1 MDGSDDYF
9 FGDDD
14 FVLDEKT
21 IAALDLE
28 EHKWR
33 QQQTQA
39 TTSGQRRPVSREARQ
54 PSPKRR
60 KTSHEA
66 TPEGLIAQIRAV
78 TVGDD
83 YDEDLPD
90 ISIIG
95 DGAYNLPVAQRASAN
110 ALAAQARG
118 AQQSH
123 PHASTSNHRPAR
135 VPGYPPRAPPPA
147 PPQRRAS
154 SGSASD
160 AHGSGQSQGSSTGG
174 RPPQRNRPPR
184 QHSTLSSVQAAL
196 ADFVP
201 QASAAVPAPTPPPK
215 VPLSRASPAAGPSR
229 ITHAAAR
236 QQGGLASSSAVVR
249 PALRTPPVAG
259 PAPASVTR
267 TTRGTSPSV
276 SLPQQRRQ
284 SIPAAGPSRQQRASP
299 SVPPQPPPQPPYQP
313 PLSQGQSD
321 RNLRIEVE
329 MLKAQLE
336 ELVKAQ
342 QKSTKDLEEALN
354 VRYAKEGE
362 VSILR
367 KSIEKAAKDHAAEVA
382 RIKAAKEEA
391 EAMQVQI
398 RKEMREELERVKTQ
412 YLFKQHELETSA
424 RKTPWSTKIR
434 RTEHFPPPTP
444 VSASTQRRQ
453 VAEEQPPLQT
463 PSRSRAGLDLSVSPK
478 WQHRKKIVHI
488 PESPPKKPVKL
499 PGFVN
504 AFAPTSSNLRLDLS
518 QALQSTQVGRKG
530 KERAKVAYDFSEA
543 QNEELFFNPPPPS
556 NEDRSQEP
564 LSQPS
569 SSAVSGPRDDV
580 SMDEAEAEAQT
591 QSSPPAS
598 SAEPVVVASE
608 SQDVE
613 MKETQKQAEP
623 VAPGEPIEAVE
634 PLLNP
639 DWTRELQ
646 RILLLH
652 KYRTAEHSTL
662 QRLIDYEVPS
672 TASSEQVQAYGKC
685 IVRLMDI
692 LGAIAAKPQDTEYTC
707 REVATTLCSIGQVL
721 RHTQSLGLLAGLID
735 ILKMLALLIPSF
747 VPMMLAPS
755 GVPGSAGSP
764 PEILDLLVE
773 IIRSALNPR
782 VPRQGEDWSML
793 GEEALGLL
801 DAIIWYIPPD
811 LVQRLTYFICAP
823 NVLDIFADPKQPIWL
838 TQRAARILALLASYK
853 DLHKYFLTLQAS
865 DDANSVNAPVASYRI
880 SYLEK
885 LAIMLVDK
893 ERDGP
898 EYQSLRLS
906 VVHLLSALLV
916 HDDSTTR
923 AILVHSDTILPAVIH
938 YAYHLTG
945 PLYEE
950 DQDFLES
957 PKLVTWSIDMTMR
970 VVPLLHNLLKGCD
983 FDAMR
988 LKLIPPNDNTNQNH
1002 RKKTFKSVFHML
1014 TVGLGRL
1021 GYAEPPQEISEADRK
1036 KLDKLDRLARGTL
1049 ELVVDGPEMESIWEA
1064 FQPDESKSAASRPAS
1079 TRSRRNPQ
1087 QNDEEIES

>member
-39 TTSGQRRPVSREARQ
+39 TTSGQRRPVSQEARQ

-66 TPEGLIAQIRAV
+66 TPEGLIPQIRAV

-110 ALAAQARG
+110 GLAAQPRG

-160 AHGSGQSQGSSTGG
+160 AHGSGQSQGPSTGG

-215 VPLSRASPAAGPSR
+215 APLSRASPAAGPTR

-313 PLSQGQSD
+313 PLSQGQND

-336 ELVKAQ
+336 EVSSRCRKMTQRLTFSQLVKAQ

-367 KSIEKAAKDHAAEVA
+367 KSIEKVPCMPYTLAISIDVHSTG
-382 RIKAAKEEA
+382 
-391 EAMQVQI
+391 
-398 RKEMREELERVKTQ
+398 RERPRSGGRPDQGSEGRSGGDASPDPQ
-412 YLFKQHELETSA
+412 RDA
-424 RKTPWSTKIR
+424 R
-434 RTEHFPPPTP
+434 RTGAGQNTVP
-444 VSASTQRRQ
+444 VQGS
-453 VAEEQPPLQT
+453 V
-463 PSRSRAGLDLSVSPK
+463 RA
-478 WQHRKKIVHI
+478 
-488 PESPPKKPVKL
+488 
-499 PGFVN
+499 
-504 AFAPTSSNLRLDLS
+504 T
-518 QALQSTQVGRKG
+518 
-530 KERAKVAYDFSEA
+530 
-543 QNEELFFNPPPPS
+543 
-556 NEDRSQEP
+556 
-564 LSQPS
+564 
-569 SSAVSGPRDDV
+569 
-580 SMDEAEAEAQT
+580 
-591 QSSPPAS
+591 
-598 SAEPVVVASE
+598 
-608 SQDVE
+608 
-613 MKETQKQAEP
+613 
-623 VAPGEPIEAVE
+623 
-634 PLLNP
+634 
-639 DWTRELQ
+639 
-646 RILLLH
+646 
-652 KYRTAEHSTL
+652 
-662 QRLIDYEVPS
+662 
-672 TASSEQVQAYGKC
+672 
-685 IVRLMDI
+685 
-692 LGAIAAKPQDTEYTC
+692 
-707 REVATTLCSIGQVL
+707 
-721 RHTQSLGLLAGLID
+721 
-735 ILKMLALLIPSF
+735 
-747 VPMMLAPS
+747 
-755 GVPGSAGSP
+755 
-764 PEILDLLVE
+764 
-773 IIRSALNPR
+773 
-782 VPRQGEDWSML
+782 
-793 GEEALGLL
+793 
-801 DAIIWYIPPD
+801 
-811 LVQRLTYFICAP
+811 
-823 NVLDIFADPKQPIWL
+823 
-838 TQRAARILALLASYK
+838 
-853 DLHKYFLTLQAS
+853 
-865 DDANSVNAPVASYRI
+865 
-880 SYLEK
+880 
-885 LAIMLVDK
+885 
-893 ERDGP
+893 
-898 EYQSLRLS
+898 
-906 VVHLLSALLV
+906 
-916 HDDSTTR
+916 
-923 AILVHSDTILPAVIH
+923 
-938 YAYHLTG
+938 
-945 PLYEE
+945 
-950 DQDFLES
+950 
-957 PKLVTWSIDMTMR
+957 
-970 VVPLLHNLLKGCD
+970 
-983 FDAMR
+983 
-988 LKLIPPNDNTNQNH
+988 
-1002 RKKTFKSVFHML
+1002 
-1014 TVGLGRL
+1014 
-1021 GYAEPPQEISEADRK
+1021 
-1036 KLDKLDRLARGTL
+1036 
-1049 ELVVDGPEMESIWEA
+1049 
-1064 FQPDESKSAASRPAS
+1064 
-1079 TRSRRNPQ
+1079 
-1087 QNDEEIES
+1087 